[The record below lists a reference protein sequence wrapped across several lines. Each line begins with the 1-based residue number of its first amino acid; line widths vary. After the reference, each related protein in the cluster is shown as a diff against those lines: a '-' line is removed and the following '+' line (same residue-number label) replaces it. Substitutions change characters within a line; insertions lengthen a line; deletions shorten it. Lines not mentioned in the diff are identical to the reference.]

1 MDAYLDTFRIWDQE
15 SNIKE
20 VHTSEPFTCNICSEV
35 FDVPSML
42 WHFLDVKDKFEAE
55 DSSQPPLSSLFN
67 AQQQLPNTIETINAS
82 TSSNSSSTSNSSNI
96 GSIESPHSDNE
107 CTGVQVEPPV
117 EDETDDTRMVLGDV
131 SGSEET
137 GSTTEYVEIL
147 EDYTEP
153 MFPDTNIEVETTN
166 EESTITEAAHETT
179 IKDDQKPIQQS
190 QPQIYYIYNNSS
202 STKTTIK
209 TEETISHTNKKQQ
222 ENLVEEEDKAAADSK
237 LFMCGVCKVILEK
250 RYLAN
255 HMKKHLQQVNETH
268 TCRICK
274 DTFSRKMLLSVH
286 ISQKHSIFTK
296 DYVCQICKLPYDENN
311 NELHSGCHW
320 FCNICSKTFMT
331 KASMVCHSRMR
342 HNRKYYKIFCS
353 I

>member
-1 MDAYLDTFRIWDQE
+1 MDMT
-15 SNIKE
+15 
-20 VHTSEPFTCNICSEV
+20 
-35 FDVPSML
+35 
-42 WHFLDVKDKFEAE
+42 
-55 DSSQPPLSSLFN
+55 
-67 AQQQLPNTIETINAS
+67 S
-82 TSSNSSSTSNSSNI
+82 TSSSPESDTVEIQVETTSPTTSHHHHVVDDECETMVLDGGGGGSNTSNLIN
-96 GSIESPHSDNE
+96 DN
-107 CTGVQVEPPV
+107 
-117 EDETDDTRMVLGDV
+117 D
-131 SGSEET
+131 T

-153 MFPDTNIEVETTN
+153 MFPETNIEVETSGVVDHQ
-166 EESTITEAAHETT
+166 ESVANATSTLQTIINEAA
-179 IKDDQKPIQQS
+179 QS
-190 QPQIYYIYNNSS
+190 SSEPDKSLVASAPPSQTQPQIYYIYNSNKAQTSS
-202 STKTTIK
+202 SACTTTPTTTATIKQVMEPEQKSTTTIVQKKVVVDAEDGGDDTTKTS
-209 TEETISHTNKKQQ
+209 TET
-222 ENLVEEEDKAAADSK
+222 K
-237 LFMCGVCKVILEK
+237 LFMCGVCKIILEK

-311 NELHSGCHW
+311 NDLHGGCHW

-342 HNRKYYKIFCS
+342 HNRKLHFFPLTYTFFNR
-353 I
+353 